1 MEIVAIPVDCI
12 ALFNK
17 EGVPK
22 PIKFR
27 IVSDMGDQTIK
38 VNQIIHTDIE
48 KLAGNPMYIFN
59 CRSSIRDT
67 NKNYQLKYEL
77 STCKWML
84 YKI

>member
-27 IVSDMGDQTIK
+27 IVSEMVEQTIK
-38 VNQIIHTDIE
+38 VDQVINREIE

-59 CRSSIRDT
+59 CRSSIRDI

-84 YKI
+84 YKM